1 MVPATEKNPEK
12 SITLPGLLQV
22 VASACRLL
30 LIRAA
35 GVSGDGNAARVG
47 PLSLDT
53 YNPVLRF

>member
-35 GVSGDGNAARVG
+35 GVLGMGMPPGSGLFR
-47 PLSLDT
+47 
-53 YNPVLRF
+53 